1 MSEVKNVQTI
11 SKERYLMLLE
21 DSAILGQIEFLAER
35 KGNSVDNFLDSV
47 KDILQERKMSRYDSQ
62 K

>member
-35 KGNSVDNFLDSV
+35 KGTSGDNFLDSV
-47 KDILQERKMSRYDSQ
+47 KDILQERKMSRYEG

>member
-1 MSEVKNVQTI
+1 
-11 SKERYLMLLE
+11 MLLE

-35 KGNSVDNFLDSV
+35 KGNSGDNFLDSV

>member
-1 MSEVKNVQTI
+1 MSEVKNVQSI

-21 DSAILGQIEFLAER
+21 DSAILGQIEFLAEQ
-35 KGNSVDNFLDSV
+35 KGISQDTFLDSV
-47 KDILQERKMSRYDSQ
+47 KDILMERKMSRYDGQ